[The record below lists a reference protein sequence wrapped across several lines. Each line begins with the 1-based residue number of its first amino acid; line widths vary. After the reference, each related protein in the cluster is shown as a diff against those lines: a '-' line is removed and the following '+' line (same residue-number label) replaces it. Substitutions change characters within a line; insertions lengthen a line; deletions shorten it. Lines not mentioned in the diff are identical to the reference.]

1 MSFDS
6 RKQLK
11 YQVGMRRRIEELRGR
26 TEACMEFA
34 VDHMMDERVDTFFK
48 IEDGLGEIDRT
59 LLLIEEELPQV
70 QDLSTAMRL
79 ESRLEFMEDRF
90 DDLDSEARQQPRRRR
105 RRINLTDFFRAAGG
119 GQSEGTSQG
128 PISGIGSAQEAYET
142 LGLQYGSSM
151 RKVIAA
157 FRQRAKDLHPDVR
170 RGDRSAEP
178 ELRRVIAAYQYLKEN
193 MAWVQPGPSSDA

>member
-1 MSFDS
+1 MPFDS
-6 RKQLK
+6 RKLGK
-11 YQVGMRRRIEELRGR
+11 YQAGMRRRIEDLRGR

-34 VDHMMDERVDTFFK
+34 VDHMMDERVDAFFK

-59 LLLIEEELPQV
+59 LLLIEEELWQV

-90 DDLDSEARQQPRRRR
+90 DDLDSEARQRPRRRR
-105 RRINLTDFFRAAGG
+105 RRINLSDLFRAASGR
-119 GQSEGTSQG
+119 QG
-128 PISGIGSAQEAYET
+128 PAGQEVGSGIGSLHDAYEV
-142 LGLQYGSSM
+142 LGLQYGSPM
-151 RKVIAA
+151 REVLAA
-157 FRQRAKDLHPDVR
+157 FRQRAKNLHPDVR

-193 MAWVQPGPSSDA
+193 IAWVQPGPAAES